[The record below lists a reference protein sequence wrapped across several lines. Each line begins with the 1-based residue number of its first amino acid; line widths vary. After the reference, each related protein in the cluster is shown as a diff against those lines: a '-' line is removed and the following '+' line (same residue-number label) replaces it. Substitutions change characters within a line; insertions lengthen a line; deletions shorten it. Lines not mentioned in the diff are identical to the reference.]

1 MLIGIDVGGTYT
13 DGVVFDGGHIH
24 CSVKVPTDDNNLL
37 QTLMQVLDE
46 LLKSLQNIDQISRVV
61 LSTTLVTNILASGR
75 GERTAL
81 VLIPGFGLPHNAYQI
96 TADTFFLSGAIDF
109 RGRETEALH
118 EDEIIALAQQLK
130 EHNFKRVAVVGKF
143 SNRNNSQELKVKD
156 VFQQIMPE
164 VQVFTGSQVS
174 NQLNFPRRAVTTFYT
189 AMILPEWMSFAGQI
203 EEALKSRGLQSEIHI
218 LKADG
223 GTMPLHK
230 SLERPCETVFSGPAA
245 STMGALAIT
254 MDAKN
259 SVVIDIGGS
268 TSDLSLI
275 IDGQPLYASRGAEI
289 EGQLTHVESFSLKSV
304 PLGGDSPII
313 YNRETGKV
321 DIAASR
327 LGPAA
332 CFNGNAATVTD
343 AFNQFYELGLGDS
356 KRSNDFL
363 SEIAAG
369 AQISVKELCD
379 QVINQVFERLEKE
392 IKAMFRQW
400 ENEPAY
406 RVWEV
411 VNRSPFRLDRIIGI
425 GAAAGIIVPQL
436 ARRLGVE
443 SVIHAYS
450 PVANALGAAVVRP
463 TMSVQLHIDTQQGIC
478 IVQPGGEVES
488 PGNLNNMQME
498 DARKLAVKILAE
510 QAGQAGLQEYA
521 QDYSIQMEEQF
532 NLIRSYHT
540 SGKIFDVAVQIRPG
554 FIHQYKGVK
563 I

>member
-1 MLIGIDVGGTYT
+1 LLIGIDVGGTYT
-13 DGVVFDGGHIH
+13 DGVVFDGDHILS
-24 CSVKVPTDDNNLL
+24 SVKVPTDDNNLL
-37 QTLMQVLDE
+37 QTLLQVLDE
-46 LLKSLQNIDQISRVV
+46 LLNSLQNVDQISRIV
-61 LSTTLVTNILASGR
+61 LSTTLVTNILATGR

-96 TADTFFLSGAIDF
+96 TTDTFFLNGAIDF
-109 RGRETEALH
+109 RGREIEGLD
-118 EDEIIALAQQLK
+118 ENEIITLAQQIK
-130 EHNFKRVAVVGKF
+130 KMNFKRVAVVGKF
-143 SNRNNSQELKVKD
+143 SNRNASQELEIKEL
-156 VFQQIMPE
+156 FQQIMPE
-164 VQVFTGSQVS
+164 VSIFTGSQVS

-189 AMILPEWMSFAGQI
+189 AMILPEWINFAGQI
-203 EEALKSRGLQSEIHI
+203 EAALKSRGLQSEIHI

-230 SLERPCETVFSGPAA
+230 SVERPCETVFSGPAA

-254 MDAKN
+254 MDTKN
-259 SVVIDIGGS
+259 SVVVDIGGS
-268 TSDLSLI
+268 TSDLSLM

-289 EGQLTHVESFSLKSV
+289 EGKLTHVESFSLKSV
-304 PLGGDSPII
+304 ALGGDSPII
-313 YNRETGKV
+313 YNHETGKV

-343 AFNQFYELGLGDS
+343 AFNQFYELGLGDT
-356 KRSNDFL
+356 KRSNNFL
-363 SEIAAG
+363 GEIAAL
-369 AQISVKELCD
+369 AQIPINELCD
-379 QVINQVFERLEKE
+379 QVISQVFERLETE
-392 IKAMFRQW
+392 IKAMFLQW

-450 PVANALGAAVVRP
+450 PVANALGAAIVRP

-478 IVQPGGEVES
+478 IAQPGGEVES

-498 DARKLAVKILAE
+498 DARKLAIEILAE
-510 QAGQAGLQEYA
+510 QAVQAGLQDYA

-532 NLIRSYHT
+532 NLIRSYHR

-554 FIHQYKGVK
+554 FIHKYKGVK